1 MRTSFI
7 ICFATYLYGAILTT
21 RYLLYISIYY
31 LFSCSVSAAE
41 PVIWK
46 IQSNKPNAS
55 SSFAIEQQMLQNIE
69 FISAGALKFDLKG
82 SNGFVNNRSA
92 YNALRTGEL
101 DAMFMT
107 PSYWANADPVFAIM
121 GDLVAAWDNP
131 QQYYRWLNSANGIR
145 YLDEAYTQVGLKLL
159 GYSIAAPES
168 LIARKPIP
176 NVNALHGLTIRT
188 PPGMISD
195 FFTLLGARVKN
206 ISGSK
211 VLISLEQK
219 RIDVADFSDLSVN
232 NQMGAYRIVKHTNY
246 PGFHSMPLYDFV
258 ANLQS
263 WNKLSNTQKEIIIK
277 AVQQWQLKAY
287 TVSQEELLKAKKEL
301 LSQGVT
307 LHTWSTDELKKARQK
322 ATIVWD
328 KYAAK
333 SDKAKALIDEL
344 KIWLISEGNIDG

>member
-1 MRTSFI
+1 M
-7 ICFATYLYGAILTT
+7 
-21 RYLLYISIYY
+21 YY
-31 LFSCSVSAAE
+31 LFSCSASAAE
-41 PVIWK
+41 PVTWK
-46 IQSNKPNAS
+46 IQTNKPHAS
-55 SSFAIEQQMLQNIE
+55 SLFKIEQQMLQNIE
-69 FISAGALKFDLKG
+69 LDTASALKFDLKG
-82 SNGFVNNRSA
+82 RNGFVNNRSA
-92 YNALRTGEL
+92 YNALRTGEI

-131 QQYYRWLNSANGIR
+131 QQYSRWLSSANGIR
-145 YLDEAYTQVGLKLL
+145 YLDEAYARVGLKLL
-159 GYSIAAPES
+159 GYSIATPES
-168 LIARKPIP
+168 LIARKAIP
-176 NVNALHGLTIRT
+176 NVNALQGLTIRT

-195 FFTLLGARVKN
+195 FFKLLGARVKN

-258 ANLQS
+258 VNLQR
-263 WNKLSNTQKEIIIK
+263 WNKLSNKQKEIVLK
-277 AVQQWQLKAY
+277 AVQQWQSKAY
-287 TVSQEELLKAKKEL
+287 TVSQEELLEAKKEVL
-301 LSQGVT
+301 AQGVT

-328 KYAAK
+328 KYSAK
-333 SDKAKALIDEL
+333 SDKAKALINEL
-344 KIWLISEGNIDG
+344 KLWLISEGNLDG

>member
-1 MRTSFI
+1 M
-7 ICFATYLYGAILTT
+7 
-21 RYLLYISIYY
+21 YY
-31 LFSCSVSAAE
+31 LFSCSASAAE
-41 PVIWK
+41 PVTWK
-46 IQSNKPNAS
+46 IQTNKPHAS
-55 SSFAIEQQMLQNIE
+55 SLFKIEQQMLQNIE
-69 FISAGALKFDLKG
+69 LDTASALKFDLKG
-82 SNGFVNNRSA
+82 RNGFVNNRSA
-92 YNALRTGEL
+92 YNALRTGEI

-131 QQYYRWLNSANGIR
+131 QQYSRWLSSANGIR
-145 YLDEAYTQVGLKLL
+145 YLDEAYARVGLKLL
-159 GYSIAAPES
+159 GYSIATPES

-176 NVNALHGLTIRT
+176 NVNALQGLTIRT

-195 FFTLLGARVKN
+195 FFKLLGARVKN

-258 ANLQS
+258 VNLQR
-263 WNKLSNTQKEIIIK
+263 WNKLSNKQKEIVLK
-277 AVQQWQLKAY
+277 AVQQWQSKAY
-287 TVSQEELLKAKKEL
+287 TVSQEELLEAKKEVL
-301 LSQGVT
+301 AQGVT

-328 KYAAK
+328 KYSAK
-333 SDKAKALIDEL
+333 SDKAKALINEL
-344 KIWLISEGNIDG
+344 KLWLISEGNLDG